1 MGTRTTLQAE
11 VLDSTSRYERWL
23 ARQVQVLPPD
33 LRLKH
38 QRMAES
44 PFAFF
49 RATFY
54 RWVELWR
61 RRCAELDRAP
71 RVLAVGDLH
80 VENFGTW
87 RDAEGRLVWGINDL
101 DEAHPA
107 AYTIDLARLATSVRL
122 AAAEARL
129 AIGLGESCA
138 ALLEGY
144 RAALQGGGE
153 PFVLADRHPWLRD
166 IAVAAGRAPAVFWA
180 RMEAL
185 PRFRGALPPRVTR
198 ALERLLPARGLDW
211 DARARVAGLG
221 SLGRVRV
228 VALARFEGGWA
239 AREAKAL
246 LPSVLAPEGGGRRC
260 WYGEALARAVRARD
274 PFVRVEGWWLVR
286 RLAPDCARVEL
297 SDLPARR
304 DEARLLR
311 NMGRET
317 ANLHL
322 GSRGAARRILA
333 HLDRQPAGWLRD
345 AARGL
350 ADATEAD
357 AEAWR
362 RHWRRA
368 AR

>member
-1 MGTRTTLQAE
+1 MGPRTALQAE
-11 VLDSTSRYERWL
+11 VLDSTRRYERWL
-23 ARQVQVLPPD
+23 ARQVQVLPPE

-38 QRMAES
+38 RRMAES
-44 PFAFF
+44 PFDFL

-54 RWVELWR
+54 RWVEHWR
-61 RRCAELDRAP
+61 RRSGVLDRAP
-71 RVLAVGDLH
+71 QVLAVGDLH

-107 AYTIDLARLATSVRL
+107 PYTFDLVRLATSVRL
-122 AAAEARL
+122 AAAEGSLSIDL
-129 AIGLGESCA
+129 AACCDAI
-138 ALLEGY
+138 LEGY
-144 RAALQGGGE
+144 RSALQEGGE

-166 IAVAAGRAPAVFWA
+166 IAVAAGREPAAFWA
-180 RMEAL
+180 KMEAL
-185 PRFRGALPPRVTR
+185 PRLRGALPPPVTR

-211 DARARVAGLG
+211 EARSRVAGLG

-246 LPSVLAPEGGGRRC
+246 LPSMLAPQGEARRC

-274 PFVRVEGWWLVR
+274 PFVRVAGWWLVR

-297 SDLPARR
+297 ADLPRQR

-362 RHWRRA
+362 RHWRWTGR
-368 AR
+368 